1 MANTDTLY
9 RISREGPLLQNTF
22 VSLRVS
28 LISPTIPHGFSMIPS
43 CFPYDSPGVSLGPW
57 LVHSRFPLVP
67 ILDSTYHQ
75 QSKEELN
82 NTFCLISSERN
93 KAQY

>member
-1 MANTDTLY
+1 MANNDTLY
-9 RISREGPLLQNTF
+9 RISRESPLLQDTF

-28 LISPTIPHGFSMIPS
+28 LISPTIPS

-67 ILDSTYHQ
+67 ILDSMCHQ